1 MRVAVEISQAHGL
14 CMPRRLRLHGRGRAP
29 VRRELISA
37 AGCRTRRR
45 QIALAGT
52 NQPPAPK
59 RTTGLGRPL
68 CHPRIAHASKFPDY
82 GGVDAGS
89 AVTSVGQIDVILL
102 GLNGSAVAACLA
114 GREQ

>member
-52 NQPPAPK
+52 NQPQPQNAPPVSAARFVTRGS
-59 RTTGLGRPL
+59 RTRQNSQIMAAWTRGRQSRL
-68 CHPRIAHASKFPDY
+68 
-82 GGVDAGS
+82 
-89 AVTSVGQIDVILL
+89 
-102 GLNGSAVAACLA
+102 
-114 GREQ
+114 